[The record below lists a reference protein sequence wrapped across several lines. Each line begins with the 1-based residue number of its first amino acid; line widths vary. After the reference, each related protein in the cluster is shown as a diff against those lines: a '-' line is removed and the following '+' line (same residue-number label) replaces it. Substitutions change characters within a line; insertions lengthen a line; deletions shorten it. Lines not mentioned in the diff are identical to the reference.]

1 MPRLIALAKL
11 TQPRISGVAGRYR
24 LHTQL
29 KKELSNYP
37 VVWVAG
43 PAGAGKTTLVASY
56 LNARQLPSIWYQV
69 DSGDADL
76 ATFFYYMGLA
86 GQTAAKRKRQIL
98 SLLTPEYL
106 SDLPGFAHRFFS

>member
-43 PAGAGKTTLVASY
+43 PAGA
-56 LNARQLPSIWYQV
+56 
-69 DSGDADL
+69 
-76 ATFFYYMGLA
+76 TFFYYMGLA
-86 GQTAAKRKRQIL
+86 GQTAAKRKRQFL